1 MKHNHTWNEIFAA
14 LVLVESGELT
24 APFSNEWLKD
34 RPDLQIGNTGIEV
47 TESVRE
53 SSAAADR
60 FANKLLSCDSYEDAM
75 EMQNKNRKAD
85 EFRPFQ
91 ILDTPDFGI
100 DYRTSGWDENDVMY
114 LIAQCINNK
123 QEKWK
128 NYIHVHI
135 RQLYV
140 KVTDDLLGMPTHP
153 LNTKIVFDLV
163 NRSIFDKIYLYLQHT
178 LYAFSK
184 GHLEP
189 KITKFNQET
198 KLKIAIESCRLADC
212 PKDHMAR
219 YQRAL
224 SDLKKE

>member
-1 MKHNHTWNEIFAA
+1 MKHNHARNEIFAA
-14 LVLVESGELT
+14 LVLVESGEIAT
-24 APFSNEWLKD
+24 PFSTEWLKD
-34 RPDLQIGNTGIEV
+34 KPDLQIGDIGIEV

-60 FANKLLSCDSYEDAM
+60 FANKLLSCYSYEDAM

-100 DYRTSGWDENDVMY
+100 DYQTSGWDENDVMY

-123 QEKWK
+123 QEKWQ
-128 NYIHVHI
+128 NYTHVHI

-153 LNTKIVFDLV
+153 LNTKIVFDWV
-163 NRSIFDKIYLYLQHT
+163 HRSIFDKVYLYLQRT
-178 LYAFSK
+178 LYVLKK
-184 GHLEP
+184 GYLEP
-189 KITKFNQET
+189 KIFKFDQET
-198 KLKIAIESCRLADC
+198 ELKIAIESCRLADC
-212 PKDHMAR
+212 PEDHMAR
-219 YQRAL
+219 YQISL
-224 SDLKKE
+224 SGLKKE